1 MIRALINKKEIDEA
15 YAVFSQSVTSGGEQV
30 QSIVGYPG
38 GSESAMLTWHSNL
51 QFWVMLAPDR
61 LENRYWCAYGTED
74 PTKQSMVS
82 ITCEINPPHFG
93 VNRLCAGLFI
103 SDSSGSVY
111 LALSGKVGGGRAGI
125 GKAALRES
133 ESRPRK
139 NFTEA

>member
-1 MIRALINKKEIDEA
+1 
-15 YAVFSQSVTSGGEQV
+15 
-30 QSIVGYPG
+30 
-38 GSESAMLTWHSNL
+38 MLTWHSNL

-111 LALSGKVGGGRAGI
+111 LAHSGKVGGGRAGRDI
-125 GKAALRES
+125 CRRISELNSILVDPQES
-133 ESRPRK
+133 FCISE
-139 NFTEA
+139 NVLD